1 MVVFLEYCILIVDTF
16 DKAYWRKEGS
26 KIMRIQIQKWGN
38 SLAFRLPKV
47 FAREAKVR
55 QGSAV
60 ELSFAAG
67 KLILTPVSKS
77 SYTLKS
83 LLAHVTRHN
92 VHHEE
97 DFGSSAGQE
106 IW

>member
-1 MVVFLEYCILIVDTF
+1 
-16 DKAYWRKEGS
+16 
-26 KIMRIQIQKWGN
+26 MRIQIQKWGN

-60 ELSFAAG
+60 ELSFTAG
-67 KLILTPVSKS
+67 KLILTPLSKS

-83 LLAHVTRHN
+83 LLARINKRNIHR
-92 VHHEE
+92 EE
-97 DFGSSAGQE
+97 DFGRSAGQE
-106 IW
+106 TW

>member
-1 MVVFLEYCILIVDTF
+1 
-16 DKAYWRKEGS
+16 
-26 KIMRIQIQKWGN
+26 MRIQIQKWGN

-60 ELSFAAG
+60 ELSFAGG

-77 SYTLKS
+77 SYTLNS
-83 LLAHVTRHN
+83 LLARVTKRN
-92 VHHEE
+92 VHREE
-97 DFGSSAGQE
+97 NFGPGAGQE

>member
-1 MVVFLEYCILIVDTF
+1 
-16 DKAYWRKEGS
+16 
-26 KIMRIQIQKWGN
+26 MRIQIQKWGN
-38 SLAFRLPKV
+38 SLALRLPKV

-60 ELSFAAG
+60 ELSLTGG
-67 KLILTPVSKS
+67 KLILTPVSKP

-83 LLAHVTRHN
+83 LLMRVNKRN

-97 DFGSSAGQE
+97 NFGHSTGQE
-106 IW
+106 TW

>member
-1 MVVFLEYCILIVDTF
+1 ME
-16 DKAYWRKEGS
+16 AG

-47 FAREAKVR
+47 FAREVNVR

-60 ELSFAAG
+60 ELSFAGG

-77 SYTLKS
+77 SYILKN
-83 LLAHVTRHN
+83 LLAHVNKRNIHR
-92 VHHEE
+92 EE
-97 DFGSSAGQE
+97 NFGHSIGQE
-106 IW
+106 TW

>member
-1 MVVFLEYCILIVDTF
+1 
-16 DKAYWRKEGS
+16 
-26 KIMRIQIQKWGN
+26 MRIQIQKWGN

-60 ELSFAAG
+60 ELSFASG
-67 KLILTPVSKS
+67 KLILTPVAKS

-83 LLAHVTRHN
+83 LLARVSKRN
-92 VHHEE
+92 VHREE
-97 DFGSSAGQE
+97 DFGRSTGQE
-106 IW
+106 TW